1 MDDFVKQWFDFSGQ
15 VAVVTGGTGVLLRPS
30 VRALG
35 KLGAQIALLDLTLER
50 AQAAADEL
58 SAQGIAVEPYEVD
71 VTRPES
77 IEAAAE
83 AVLERFGRVDILLN
97 GAGGNRPQATTSPEL
112 PFFDLPD
119 AAVRQVFELNFMS
132 ALHACQAF
140 GRPMAQRGQG
150 IILNVASMTAIRP
163 LTRVLAYSGAKAAL
177 ANFTQWLAVYMAQGY
192 GAGLRVN
199 ALAPGFFST
208 EQNRFLLF
216 EDQGGGLTRR
226 GQAILD
232 HTPMGRFG
240 AAEDVVGP
248 LLWLLS
254 PAAAFVTGVVLPV
267 DGGFS
272 AFSGV

>member
-1 MDDFVKQWFDFSGQ
+1 MDDFVKEWFDFSGQ

-35 KLGAQIALLDLTLER
+35 KLGAQIALLDLTFER
-50 AQAAADEL
+50 ARDAADEL
-58 SAQGIAVEPYEVD
+58 NAQGITVVPYQAD

-77 IEAAAE
+77 IQAAAE

-119 AAVRQVFELNFMS
+119 EAVRQVFELNFMS

-163 LTRVLAYSGAKAAL
+163 LTRVLAYSAAKAAL

-216 EDQGGGLTRR
+216 EDQGGGLTPR

>member
-1 MDDFVKQWFDFSGQ
+1 MDDFVKRWFDFSGQ

-30 VRALG
+30 VQALG
-35 KLGAQIALLDLTLER
+35 KLGARIALLDLTLAR
-50 AQAAADEL
+50 ARAAAAEL
-58 SAQGIAVEPYEVD
+58 STLGIAAEPYQAD

-77 IEAAAE
+77 IQAAAA
-83 AVLERFGRVDILLN
+83 AVLERFGQVDILLN

-119 AAVRQVFELNFMS
+119 EAVRQVFELNFMS
-132 ALHACQAF
+132 TFHACQVF
-140 GRPMAQRGQG
+140 GCPMAQRGQG

-163 LTRVLAYSGAKAAL
+163 LTRVPAYSAAKAAL
-177 ANFTQWLAVYMAQGY
+177 ANFTQWLAVYMAQSY

-216 EDQGGGLTRR
+216 EAQGGALTRR
-226 GQAILD
+226 GQAILA

-267 DGGFS
+267 DGGFA
-272 AFSGV
+272 AFGGV

>member
-30 VRALG
+30 VCALG
-35 KLGAQIALLDLTLER
+35 KLGARIALLDLTLER
-50 AQAAADEL
+50 ARRAADEL
-58 SAQGIAVEPYEVD
+58 CTQGVAIEPFEAD
-71 VTRPES
+71 VTRPEL

-83 AVLERFGRVDILLN
+83 AVMERFGRVDILLN

-119 AAVRQVFELNFMS
+119 EAVRQVFELNFMS
-132 ALHACQAF
+132 AFHACQVF
-140 GRPMAQRGQG
+140 GRPMAQQGRG

-163 LTRVLAYSGAKAAL
+163 LTRVLAYSAAKAAL

-208 EQNRFLLF
+208 EQNHFLLF
-216 EDQGGGLTRR
+216 EAQGEGLTPR
-226 GQAILD
+226 GQAILA

-240 AAEDVVGP
+240 VAEDVVGP

>member
-1 MDDFVKQWFDFSGQ
+1 M
-15 VAVVTGGTGVLLRPS
+15 PY
-30 VRALG
+30 
-35 KLGAQIALLDLTLER
+35 
-50 AQAAADEL
+50 QA
-58 SAQGIAVEPYEVD
+58 D

-77 IEAAAE
+77 IQAAAE

-119 AAVRQVFELNFMS
+119 EAVRQVFELNFMS

-163 LTRVLAYSGAKAAL
+163 LTRVLAYSAAKAAL

>member
-30 VRALG
+30 VCALG
-35 KLGAQIALLDLTLER
+35 KLGARIALLDLTLER
-50 AQAAADEL
+50 ARAAADEL
-58 SAQGIAVEPYEVD
+58 CTQGVAIEPFEAD

-77 IEAAAE
+77 IDAAAS

-97 GAGGNRPQATTSPEL
+97 GAGGNRPQATTSTEL

-119 AAVRQVFELNFMS
+119 EAVRQVFELNFMS

-140 GRPMAQRGQG
+140 GRPMAQQGRGV
-150 IILNVASMTAIRP
+150 ILNVASMNAIRP
-163 LTRVLAYSGAKAAL
+163 LTRVPAYSAAKAAL

-199 ALAPGFFST
+199 ALAPGFYST
-208 EQNRFLLF
+208 EQNRFLLYQA
-216 EDQGGGLTRR
+216 QGDELTPR
-226 GQAILD
+226 GQSILA

>member
-216 EDQGGGLTRR
+216 EDQGGGLTPR

-240 AAEDVVGP
+240 AAEDVIGP

>member
-30 VRALG
+30 VQALG
-35 KLGAQIALLDLTLER
+35 RLGAHIALLDLTLER
-50 AQAAADEL
+50 ARAAAAEL
-58 SAQGIAVEPYEVD
+58 NAQGITAEPYEAD

-77 IEAAAE
+77 IQAAAA
-83 AVLERFGRVDILLN
+83 AVLKRFGRVDILLN

-119 AAVRQVFELNFMS
+119 EAVRQVFELNFMS
-132 ALHACQAF
+132 TFHACQAF

-150 IILNVASMTAIRP
+150 VILNVASMTAIRP
-163 LTRVLAYSGAKAAL
+163 LTRVPAYAAAKAAL
-177 ANFTQWLAVYMAQGY
+177 ANFTQWLAVDMAQNY

-216 EDQGGGLTRR
+216 EAQGGALTPR
-226 GQAILD
+226 GQAILS

-240 AAEDVVGP
+240 DADDVVGP

>member
-177 ANFTQWLAVYMAQGY
+177 VNFTQWLAVYMAQGY